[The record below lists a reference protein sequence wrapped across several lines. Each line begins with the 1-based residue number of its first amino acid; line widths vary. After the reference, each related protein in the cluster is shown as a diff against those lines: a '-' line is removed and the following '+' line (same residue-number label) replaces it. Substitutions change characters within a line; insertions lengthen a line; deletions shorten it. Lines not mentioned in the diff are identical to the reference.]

1 MVSEVAAASEGA
13 RAVEL
18 IDAALARRP
27 EKDDATIAGAVE
39 AICAWRG
46 GMIRRRDAGAWTDQ
60 DEHGL
65 ATLNGVLSLV
75 LAVQFPLG
83 NVRWHELE
91 GARAAL
97 AELVRRADAGCA
109 RP

>member
-1 MVSEVAAASEGA
+1 MASEGA

-27 EKDDATIAGAVE
+27 AKDDSALAAAVE
-39 AICAWRG
+39 AICRYRQEMLG
-46 GMIRRRDAGAWTDQ
+46 RRDAGAWHDA
-60 DEHGL
+60 DDGAL

-83 NVRWHELE
+83 AVPWHELE
-91 GARAAL
+91 GARTAL
-97 AELVRRADAGCA
+97 AGLVGRAETV
-109 RP
+109 

>member
-1 MVSEVAAASEGA
+1 MVSDAAAVDEGT

-27 EKDDATIAGAVE
+27 EKDDARLADAVE
-39 AICAWRG
+39 AICAYRQ
-46 GMIRRRDAGAWTDQ
+46 GMIRRRDKGEWSAA
-60 DEHGL
+60 DEQAL

-75 LAVQFPLG
+75 LAAQFPLG

-97 AELVRRADAGCA
+97 AALTGRADAG
-109 RP
+109 